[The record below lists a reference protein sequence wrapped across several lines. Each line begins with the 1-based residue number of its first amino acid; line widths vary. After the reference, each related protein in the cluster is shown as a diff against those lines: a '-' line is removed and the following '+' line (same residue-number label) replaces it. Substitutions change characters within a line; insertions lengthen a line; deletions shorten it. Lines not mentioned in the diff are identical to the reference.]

1 MECPT
6 GRIFAPKVTQV
17 KSSAI
22 FTQFIVINTT
32 FSPCLTSTSSLILC
46 IFRDKVLTVYGRQ
59 TTLHYLHQNTMST
72 PATGLSTGDTTHT
85 ATASG
90 SSQTPLEVL
99 QQIDFMPH
107 VQALV
112 SKLINGQ
119 ISVKDADNESGAVK
133 VRIAKAKAALAEMD
147 GLDET
152 IHSRQA
158 KIVSLDKQ
166 IQKKLELLKS
176 FKQMAEAEGFD
187 LSDEVKSEV
196 KNEDVKM
203 EDTKKEEST
212 TTEAPLA
219 GTTKEVPENAIEE
232 DVEMS

>member
-1 MECPT
+1 
-6 GRIFAPKVTQV
+6 
-17 KSSAI
+17 
-22 FTQFIVINTT
+22 
-32 FSPCLTSTSSLILC
+32 
-46 IFRDKVLTVYGRQ
+46 
-59 TTLHYLHQNTMST
+59 MST

-85 ATASG
+85 ATVST

-112 SKLINGQ
+112 TKIVNGT

-158 KIVSLDKQ
+158 RIVSLDKQ

-187 LSDEVKSEV
+187 LEAKA
-196 KNEDVKM
+196 
-203 EDTKKEEST
+203 EDTVAKPA
-212 TTEAPLA
+212 EAPLA
-219 GTTKEVPENAIEE
+219 GTKTEVPENAIDE
-232 DVEMS
+232 DTDMS

>member
-1 MECPT
+1 
-6 GRIFAPKVTQV
+6 
-17 KSSAI
+17 
-22 FTQFIVINTT
+22 
-32 FSPCLTSTSSLILC
+32 
-46 IFRDKVLTVYGRQ
+46 
-59 TTLHYLHQNTMST
+59 MST

-85 ATASG
+85 ATASAT
-90 SSQTPLEVL
+90 SQTPLEVL

-112 SKLINGQ
+112 SKIVNGQ

-158 KIVSLDKQ
+158 KIVSLDQQ

-187 LSDEVKSEV
+187 LSEQEPT
-196 KNEDVKM
+196 EA
-203 EDTKKEEST
+203 KKEDSAT
-212 TTEAPLA
+212 TTATTTAEAPLA
-219 GTTKEVPENAIEE
+219 SSKTEVPENAIEE

>member
-1 MECPT
+1 
-6 GRIFAPKVTQV
+6 
-17 KSSAI
+17 
-22 FTQFIVINTT
+22 
-32 FSPCLTSTSSLILC
+32 
-46 IFRDKVLTVYGRQ
+46 
-59 TTLHYLHQNTMST
+59 MST

-85 ATASG
+85 ATASATT
-90 SSQTPLEVL
+90 QTPLEVL

-112 SKLINGQ
+112 SKIVNGQ

-133 VRIAKAKAALAEMD
+133 VRIAKAKGALAEMD

-158 KIVSLDKQ
+158 KIVSLDQQ

-187 LSDEVKSEV
+187 LSEKGP
-196 KNEDVKM
+196 
-203 EDTKKEEST
+203 KKEEST
-212 TTEAPLA
+212 DATTTTSASGAPLA
-219 GTTKEVPENAIEE
+219 GTKTEVPENAIEE

>member
-1 MECPT
+1 
-6 GRIFAPKVTQV
+6 
-17 KSSAI
+17 
-22 FTQFIVINTT
+22 
-32 FSPCLTSTSSLILC
+32 
-46 IFRDKVLTVYGRQ
+46 
-59 TTLHYLHQNTMST
+59 
-72 PATGLSTGDTTHT
+72 
-85 ATASG
+85 
-90 SSQTPLEVL
+90 
-99 QQIDFMPH
+99 MPH

>member
-1 MECPT
+1 
-6 GRIFAPKVTQV
+6 
-17 KSSAI
+17 
-22 FTQFIVINTT
+22 
-32 FSPCLTSTSSLILC
+32 
-46 IFRDKVLTVYGRQ
+46 
-59 TTLHYLHQNTMST
+59 MST

-85 ATASG
+85 ATASA

-112 SKLINGQ
+112 SKIVNGQ

-158 KIVSLDKQ
+158 KIVSLDQQ

-187 LSDEVKSEV
+187 LSEPEP
-196 KNEDVKM
+196 
-203 EDTKKEEST
+203 KKEDKTDTAATSSGT
-212 TTEAPLA
+212 AEAPLA
-219 GTTKEVPENAIEE
+219 GTKTEVPENAIEE

>member
-1 MECPT
+1 
-6 GRIFAPKVTQV
+6 
-17 KSSAI
+17 
-22 FTQFIVINTT
+22 
-32 FSPCLTSTSSLILC
+32 
-46 IFRDKVLTVYGRQ
+46 
-59 TTLHYLHQNTMST
+59 MST

-85 ATASG
+85 ATASA

-112 SKLINGQ
+112 SKIVNGQ

-158 KIVSLDKQ
+158 KIVSLDQQ

-187 LSDEVKSEV
+187 LSEKEP
-196 KNEDVKM
+196 
-203 EDTKKEEST
+203 KKEESKDATASSAAAT
-212 TTEAPLA
+212 TTTTTTTTSEAPLA
-219 GTTKEVPENAIEE
+219 GTKTEVPENAIEE